1 MVSAAVK
8 LIGVTKRFGPRVAV
22 DSLQLVVPRGSLF
35 GFIGPN
41 GSGKTTTLRMILGI
55 VYPDEGRV
63 EVLGRQTRGAV
74 DDRSGYLPE
83 ERGLYRRMRVE
94 DVLVFHARL
103 KSVEDPQRAA
113 RRWLDRLGLSDRARH
128 RVSTLSKGLSQ
139 KVQFAVA
146 AIADPALLVLDEPF
160 SGLDPVNVELLRDI
174 VLELREKGTTIILS
188 THEMAVAERL
198 CDHVMMLHR
207 GHKVLDGPVD
217 DIKRRRGKEHVYVRY
232 RERVDGLRELPG
244 VARVR
249 DLGREQI
256 LELKSSTDPGE
267 LAQKLT
273 VLGTL
278 LRFEVSHP
286 SLHEIFIEIAG
297 ADGEREDA

>member
-1 MVSAAVK
+1 MSAAVK
-8 LIGVTKRFGPRVAV
+8 LDGVTKRFGAKVAV
-22 DSLQLVVPRGSLF
+22 DSLHLVVPKGSLF

-41 GSGKTTTLRMILGI
+41 GSGKTSTLRMILGI
-55 VYPDEGRV
+55 LYPDEGRV
-63 EVLGRQTRGAV
+63 EVLGRETTGAL

-94 DVLVFHARL
+94 DVLAFHARL
-103 KSVEDPQRAA
+103 KNVREPRRAA
-113 RRWLDRLGLSDRARH
+113 RRWLSRLGLSDRARD

-160 SGLDPVNVELLRDI
+160 SGLDPVNVDLLFDI
-174 VLELREKGTTIILS
+174 VLELRDKGTTIILS
-188 THEMAVAERL
+188 THEMGVAERL
-198 CDHVMMLHR
+198 CDRVVMLHR
-207 GHKVLDGPVD
+207 GSKVLDGPVD
-217 DIKRRRGKEHVYVRY
+217 EVKARRGKEHVHVRY
-232 RERVDGLRELPG
+232 RERIDGLEGLPG

-256 LELKSSTDPGE
+256 LELLPATDPGE
-267 LAQKLT
+267 LAQKLAS
-273 VLGTL
+273 LGTL

-286 SLHEIFIEIAG
+286 SLHEIFVEIAG
-297 ADGEREDA
+297 TTTEGEDA